1 MAVEGRA
8 LRAGV
13 VGVGHLGKEHARV
26 WRSLEGVDLVGVADL
41 DPARAAAVAGPLGV
55 PSFPSA
61 EALAAEGIEVASVA
75 TTTDAHAEA
84 TLALIARGTSVLVE
98 KPLAKTLAEADRMID
113 AARAR
118 GVALGVGHIERFN
131 PVILAA
137 RPFLTGPVHI
147 ECDRVAPFSFRSMD
161 VGVVFD
167 LMIHDIDLVLDIVGS
182 PPESI
187 EALGAGVLTGSE
199 DLALAWIR
207 FANGCH
213 ALAKASRVALERSR
227 KMRIFCRDAYIS
239 LDFIAR
245 RGFRI
250 SVRPG
255 IDPAELSRVPAGTD
269 FRSYLDIR
277 QLTIG
282 DEEPLRAELAG
293 FAAAVREGTPPPVT
307 GGQGRD
313 AMACAIRI
321 QEAIARSRDRL
332 CMG

>member
-1 MAVEGRA
+1 MEGRV

-26 WRSLEGVDLVGVADL
+26 WRSLDGIELVGVSDR
-41 DPARAAAVAGPLGV
+41 DPTRVAAVAEPLGV
-55 PSFPSA
+55 PAFPSVD
-61 EALAAEGIEVASVA
+61 ALAAEGIDVASVA
-75 TTTDAHAEA
+75 TTTDAHAEVA
-84 TLALIARGTSVLVE
+84 MALIARGTSVLVE
-98 KPLAKTLAEADRMID
+98 KPMAKTLDEADRMIE
-113 AARAR
+113 AAKAR
-118 GVALGVGHIERFN
+118 GVAIGVGHIERFN
-131 PVILAA
+131 PVVLAA
-137 RPFLTGPVHI
+137 RPFLTDPVHI

-182 PPESI
+182 PVESI

-213 ALAKASRVALERSR
+213 ALAKASRVALDRSR

-239 LDFIAR
+239 LDFVAR

-250 SVRPG
+250 AVRPG
-255 IDPAELSRVPAGTD
+255 VDLGRFGGEAAAETD
-269 FRSYLDIR
+269 FRSLLDI
-277 QLTIG
+277 QPLAIG
-282 DEEPLRAELAG
+282 DEEPLRAELAA
-293 FAAAVREGTPPPVT
+293 FAAAVRDGAAPPVS
-307 GGQGRD
+307 GRQGRD

-321 QEAIARSRDRL
+321 QEAIARNRDRL
-332 CMG
+332 RAT